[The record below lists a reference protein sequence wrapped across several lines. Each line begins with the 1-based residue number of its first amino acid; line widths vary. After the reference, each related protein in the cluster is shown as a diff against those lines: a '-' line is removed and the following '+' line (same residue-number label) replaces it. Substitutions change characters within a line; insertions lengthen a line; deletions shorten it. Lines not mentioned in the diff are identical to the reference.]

1 MTNRKKRES
10 DYPLIKV
17 VGVSAS
23 GKSTLVKGLRAHG
36 YNARAVSQEHTNVRD
51 LWRQFAKPWMLIFL
65 DITLDGQRRRR
76 PDVSWSR
83 AWHFTELDR
92 LHHARSHADLQV
104 NTSEMSAEEVLHVV
118 RVFLEHARVAHA
130 DEPLPP
136 PTATGSARTPADD
149 D

>member
-1 MTNRKKRES
+1 MATKKTRES

-17 VGVSAS
+17 VGVSAG

-36 YNARAVSQEHTNVRD
+36 YNARAVSQEHSNVRD
-51 LWRQFAKPWMLIFL
+51 LWQQFAKPWMLIFL
-65 DITLDGQRRRR
+65 DITLEGQRRRR

-104 NTSEMSAEEVLHVV
+104 NTTDMSADEVLHVV
-118 RVFLEHARVAHA
+118 LIFLEHAGVAHA

-136 PTATGSARTPADD
+136 PAATGTARAPINDD
-149 D
+149 